1 MQKTEALFL
10 VLIFM
15 ILIGLIPVFILGANN
30 KRKTSVVV
38 QNVSLIIL
46 SLISMFAD
54 YQIMQYIIIVW
65 WIFLFFYSSGGREKS
80 LWVRED

>member
-1 MQKTEALFL
+1 MQKTEAIFL
-10 VLIFM
+10 TLIFM
-15 ILIGLIPVFILGANN
+15 ILIGLIPVWILGANN

-38 QNVSLIIL
+38 QNISLIIL

-54 YQIMQYIIIVW
+54 YQIIQYMIIVW

-80 LWVRED
+80 LWVKED